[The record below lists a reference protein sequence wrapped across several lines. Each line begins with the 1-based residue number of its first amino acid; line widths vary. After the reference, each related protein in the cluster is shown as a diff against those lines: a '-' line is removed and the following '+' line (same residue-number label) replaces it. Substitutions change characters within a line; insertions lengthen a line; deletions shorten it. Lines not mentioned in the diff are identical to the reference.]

1 MGQKPRPTTAPPG
14 RARPVCLRDYW
25 ASPARV
31 LLVEDDPA
39 TAEMITIVLAGQSL
53 IVDHLAAGAQAAAYA
68 QKHRPGLILLDLML
82 TDLHGVAVCRALRA
96 VCATPIVIV
105 SATREEAVI
114 AAAMAAGAHDYL
126 PKPFAVHDLLAHVD
140 THLPPT
146 SAPLPITLPGPQ
158 SAASS
163 LVGAVTAGQRAVR

>member
-39 TAEMITIVLAGQSL
+39 TAEMIAIVLAGQRL
-53 IVDHLAAGAQAAAYA
+53 VVDHLATGARAAAYA
-68 QKHRPGLILLDLML
+68 REHRPALILLDLML

-105 SATREEAVI
+105 SATRDEGVI

-126 PKPFAVHDLLAHVD
+126 PKPFAVHDLLARVD
-140 THLPPT
+140 DHLPPT
-146 SAPLPITLPGPQ
+146 SAPQPVTLPGACSPH
-158 SAASS
+158 SPLAGAA
-163 LVGAVTAGQRAVR
+163 GAGQRAVR